1 MFKNNKGLNHFM
13 EQITNFVENLA
24 NYKVGDNVT
33 NIYDYTNKNNEL
45 RRENLRLYL
54 QSRIQNKPQFLLV
67 GEAPGYRGC
76 RLTGIPFTSEY
87 IIFKENFQL
96 FSNNKYKKTDEYP
109 KYRKE
114 PTATMMWGVFKEFN
128 FYPLLWNA
136 FPFHPHK
143 KDNSNSN
150 RPPTNLELEKGMSFL
165 SELIEI
171 FAIDK
176 NSIIA
181 VGKNADD
188 LLKRNNFVCKYAR
201 HPANG
206 GKSDFIRDLK
216 LIVGLE

>member
-1 MFKNNKGLNHFM
+1 M

-33 NIYDYTNKNNEL
+33 NIYDYTNKNNGI
-45 RRENLRLYL
+45 RRENLKLYL
-54 QSRIQNKPQFLLV
+54 HSSIQNKPKLLLV

-76 RLTGIPFTSEY
+76 CLTGIPFTSEY

-109 KYRKE
+109 TCRKE
-114 PTATMMWGVFKEFN
+114 PTATIMWGAFKEFN
-128 FYPLLWNA
+128 FYQPLWNA

-143 KDNSNSN
+143 KDNLNSN
-150 RPPTNLELEKGMSFL
+150 RPPTSFELEKGMSFL
-165 SELIEI
+165 SELIEM
-171 FAIDK
+171 FGIDK
-176 NSIIA
+176 NYVIPI
-181 VGKNADD
+181 GKNADHI
-188 LLKRNNFVCKYAR
+188 LKKNSFVCKYKAR

-216 LIVGLE
+216 LILGIK